1 MTSKRVSTKAPP
13 IVRLLYTGRE
23 DKRVS
28 KTTNSRNMK
37 VTGRYIEKKET
48 IDIYKIIKNYY
59 TLNRVPKNERNG
71 GN

>member
-1 MTSKRVSTKAPP
+1 VEIVKGKEKKKVVRLGDKQKRVSTKAPP

-37 VTGRYIEKKET
+37 VMG
-48 IDIYKIIKNYY
+48 IISK
-59 TLNRVPKNERNG
+59 RRKP
-71 GN
+71 